1 MLPPPAPIAAC
12 RNLLILFTT
21 APSTSPAADVSVSTA
36 KKLISAPSSRDK
48 LSVSRRSKKVF
59 GSSALWITISGTS
72 IWRKKLCSLST
83 TLLAQKCYLCSRY
96 VLSPMSPGR
105 TKGFWWT
112 RGDSNPRPPRC
123 ERGALPAELLAHE
136 QHVKFSKRL
145 MPCQRAVFRGRALS
159 HRIPLARLKCVS
171 PKRRLEMA
179 ARLGGEP
186 AGGRKLESSGP
197 GY

>member
-59 GSSALWITISGTS
+59 GWSALWITISGTS

-105 TKGFWWT
+105 TPRTVEPRVGVEPT
-112 RGDSNPRPPRC
+112 TCRLRIGCSTTELPRP
-123 ERGALPAELLAHE
+123 AQTTIAFA
-136 QHVKFSKRL
+136 QNY
-145 MPCQRAVFRGRALS
+145 CQF
-159 HRIPLARLKCVS
+159 
-171 PKRRLEMA
+171 
-179 ARLGGEP
+179 
-186 AGGRKLESSGP
+186 GGRDGLLSTRKRIHRPADAYSNQKEEEQRPDNVFYTLDRLP
-197 GY
+197 PA